1 VNPIQQLVAARRRAL
16 AQPGLPHDETK
27 IWGLAL
33 SGGGIRSATF
43 CFGLLRAL
51 AKRELLLRFDLL
63 STVSGGGYIGATL
76 GRLFSRATDATEV
89 RLVAAAFADASS
101 RWFAWWL
108 RANGRYLIPSGTK
121 DRTYAIALYLR
132 NLAAIHFELGI
143 LAILLGSVLALIDI
157 SGWSLLAHLGYT
169 APDLVFTAAHYL
181 PDWLPVIAFL
191 LPVVAIVGCVVAI
204 EYWCVPWLV
213 RSGTISP
220 GSVVPYW
227 AGMAVLAAI
236 LVAALPLVRSVHT
249 DVGET
254 ARLVLWGVGLAL
266 VDVWLIAVPLSAMV
280 LLKTDSAL
288 TVAQQPS

>member
-1 VNPIQQLVAARRRAL
+1 MNPIQQLVAARRRAL
-16 AQPGLPHDETK
+16 AQPGLPRDETK

-51 AKRELLLRFDLL
+51 ARRELLLRFDLL

-76 GRLFSRATDATEV
+76 GRLFSRATAAEV

-132 NLAAIHFELGI
+132 NLVAIHFELGI
-143 LAILLGSVLALIDI
+143 LAILLGTVLALIDI
-157 SGWSLLAHLGYT
+157 AGWSLLAHLGYT
-169 APDLVFTAAHYL
+169 DPELVFTAARYL

-191 LPVVAIVGCVVAI
+191 LPLVAIGGCVIAI

-220 GSVVPYW
+220 GFGRALLGRHGRPGRCPRRGTA
-227 AGMAVLAAI
+227 AGAFGAHRRGRDGATG
-236 LVAALPLVRSVHT
+236 PLGRRASPSSSPGSSRCPCRRS
-249 DVGET
+249 
-254 ARLVLWGVGLAL
+254 
-266 VDVWLIAVPLSAMV
+266 SC
-280 LLKTDSAL
+280 
-288 TVAQQPS
+288 